1 VSNALRESVTFLN
14 VLSFILLVGNF
25 MNDPTK
31 QAAGFKI
38 SSLTRLSM
46 VKDLTNET
54 TLLDLVERSV
64 RNKWSEWESFADD
77 ISGVGLARKINVD
90 SLIADAKQYVAN
102 VRNVQS
108 SLDSGNLSDP
118 KKFHPEDRVSL
129 VAQRCMRDARRR
141 AEQLGL
147 YLEEMTTTFNDA
159 MTFFGE
165 DPTDENGRRNFFAS
179 FAEFLGEWKV
189 RLHTFGR
196 RGSYHSRKRETRTP
210 ASRRRAVATRR
221 PSSASSSSNRTAATR
236 RRRRPRRSPART
248 RRRARPCRAPWTT

>member
-1 VSNALRESVTFLN
+1 
-14 VLSFILLVGNF
+14 
-25 MNDPTK
+25 
-31 QAAGFKI
+31 
-38 SSLTRLSM
+38 

-64 RNKWSEWESFADD
+64 RNKWSEWESFVDD
-77 ISGVGLARKINVD
+77 IAGVVLARKINVD
-90 SLIADAKQYVAN
+90 MLINDAKQYVAN

-129 VAQRCMRDARRR
+129 VTQRCMKDARRR

-147 YLEEMTTTFNDA
+147 YLEEMTATFNDA

-189 RLHTFGR
+189 RGC
-196 RGSYHSRKRETRTP
+196 SRVLLDPANLAPRNPGTRIP
-210 ASRRRAVATRR
+210 ASKTRGGATRH
-221 PSSASSSSNRTAATR
+221 PSSASSNSSKTGRW
-236 RRRRPRRSPART
+236 RRP
-248 RRRARPCRAPWTT
+248 W